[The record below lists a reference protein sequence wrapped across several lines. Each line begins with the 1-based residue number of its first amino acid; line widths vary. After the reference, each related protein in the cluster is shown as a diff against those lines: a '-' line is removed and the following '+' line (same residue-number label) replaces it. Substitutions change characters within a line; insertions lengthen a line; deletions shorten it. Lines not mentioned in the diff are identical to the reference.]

1 MNTNIIAKI
10 VESTTLD
17 EVVIPDTKEVD
28 EETRDVLEKLGF
40 QKNEGTQT
48 YILPKED
55 IDELLSVA
63 TIRFLPSLKHL
74 KEGYVTETPIMKQ
87 FGIMH
92 MRKDIQLGSGKC
104 RMIMMTTP
112 IA

>member
-40 QKNEGTQT
+40 QKNEGT
-48 YILPKED
+48 
-55 IDELLSVA
+55 
-63 TIRFLPSLKHL
+63 
-74 KEGYVTETPIMKQ
+74 
-87 FGIMH
+87 
-92 MRKDIQLGSGKC
+92 
-104 RMIMMTTP
+104 
-112 IA
+112 